1 MSSSPT
7 SRRTL
12 FSLYC
17 STMGTWAA
25 YALVIVVLPFRFAAL
40 GLSVFEYGAVLAVYA
55 LGTLATEGLW
65 GYFAFR
71 LGSSP
76 AILLLG
82 GLTATVMFALILP
95 VTFLGFAA
103 LLGLYGLLV
112 VYSTPLIRWMGMTAS
127 GPGTESRGLGRLSL
141 FFGLGLSGGTALGPV
156 IYTVWGF
163 QFDAM
168 IATVVFIAS
177 TIPLALLP
185 WSSLSLPR
193 ATRSGRQPL
202 ASLFER
208 GFVMAAIVVVLYFI
222 AYSLVTNFLQYYSL
236 GLFHGTIE
244 EAGYTIAAARAAALV
259 TGVLLGATIDR
270 WGTGRAAPVGFALL
284 AFGALGTAL
293 SGSYS
298 EMVLATMVLASGSGW
313 LGVTLLPLALARIP
327 RAEQGTAV
335 GVFGSFE
342 DLGLVLGP
350 ILLGAVYSS
359 FGAWFMFPV
368 TAGIALSALVL
379 SLIGWRMTGRPSVS
393 GSVA

>member
-12 FSLYC
+12 LSLYF

-40 GLSVFEYGAVLAVYA
+40 GLSVLEYGAVLAVYA
-55 LGTLATEGLW
+55 LGTLVTEGLW

-163 QFDAM
+163 QFDVM
-168 IATVVFIAS
+168 IATVVFIVS

-284 AFGALGTAL
+284 ALGALGTAL

-359 FGAWFMFPV
+359 CGAWFMFPV

-379 SLIGWRMTGRPSVS
+379 SLLGWRMTGRPSAS

>member
-1 MSSSPT
+1 
-7 SRRTL
+7 
-12 FSLYC
+12 
-17 STMGTWAA
+17 MGTWAA